1 MVLKFNIKTIRKAQ
15 GVNLK
20 QLSYKTGISTSHLC
34 DIENNYKVEIGD
46 IIIQGDADE
55 GVVKKLNK
63 VKDEIVNDVFKT
75 YIKLQNIGGYKNTRL
90 AH

>member
-34 DIENNYKVEIGD
+34 DIENNYKMPSLIY
-46 IIIQGDADE
+46 A
-55 GVVKKLNK
+55 VKIAKALK
-63 VKDEIVNDVFKT
+63 
-75 YIKLQNIGGYKNTRL
+75 IKLEEIYFVERY
-90 AH
+90 